1 MDETITCACG
11 AASDLGDITQHVV
24 TALGDATDT
33 RDHTLS
39 IPDPPQVAEVRA
51 ERVRLDGLR
60 DQIETTT
67 GMPATDLAAAI
78 RGL

>member
-1 MDETITCACG
+1 MDEPITCACG
-11 AASDLGDITQHVV
+11 AGGDIGELTEHAVM
-24 TALGDATDT
+24 ALAEPTDT

-39 IPDPPQVAEVRA
+39 VPDPPRVAEVRA

-60 DQIETTT
+60 AQIETTT
-67 GMPATDLAAAI
+67 GVTAADLAAAI